1 MKYQTFV
8 AVGDNHGDKCD
19 PIAFNGLKQFL
30 KEFKPQ
36 HRIHLGDCFDFRSIR
51 RGVSN
56 NDAESHESLYD
67 DVEQGIEFID
77 TLRPTAFLYGNHED
91 RLSQMYTNA
100 NSGVVR
106 DYALDLDEKIK
117 GHLKANDA
125 RKSTP
130 IMPTSVCIVL
140 DLFPSS
146 MVTLVTDTQSKNTLL
161 IMADPEGPLS
171 WDTFTELVQPMQR
184 STEGSSAF
192 PVVACAS
199 KKRWNTPRTVWQ
211 RLNGVL
217 AGLMVSLKETSGK
230 FGRLIVSMTAG
241 FGPPK

>member
-117 GHLKANDA
+117 GHLKANGCKKIYPYHA
-125 RKSTP
+125 
-130 IMPTSVCIVL
+130 
-140 DLFPSS
+140 DLG
-146 MVTLVTDTQSKNTLL
+146 VT
-161 IMADPEGPLS
+161 
-171 WDTFTELVQPMQR
+171 
-184 STEGSSAF
+184 
-192 PVVACAS
+192 
-199 KKRWNTPRTVWQ
+199 
-211 RLNGVL
+211 
-217 AGLMVSLKETSGK
+217 
-230 FGRLIVSMTAG
+230 
-241 FGPPK
+241 